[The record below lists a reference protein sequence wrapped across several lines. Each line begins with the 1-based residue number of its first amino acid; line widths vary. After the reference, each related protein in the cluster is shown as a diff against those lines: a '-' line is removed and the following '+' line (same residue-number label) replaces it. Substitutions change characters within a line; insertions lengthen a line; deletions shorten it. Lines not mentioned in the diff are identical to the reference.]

1 MKQPL
6 ENKVANRNP
15 EWIRWFSETN
25 RSHLSVVGGKN
36 ASLGELISNLGASG
50 IRVPD
55 GFSTTAAA
63 FREFLGANDLTGPIS
78 QKLALLKKDGSN
90 LPGIGA
96 AVRKMILGAEFPPAM
111 AGSILR
117 ARHDMEKRC
126 GHRVESVAV
135 RSSATAE
142 DLPEASF
149 AGQQQSFLNIR
160 GDAALLDACRKCYAS
175 LFTDRAIIYRRN
187 QGYDQM
193 KVALSIG
200 VQEMIRSDK
209 AGSGVMFSIDTE
221 TGFPGCVLIDCA
233 WGLGETVVQGMVEP
247 DEYRIFKPLLGNPA
261 LTPIVEKTLGAK
273 AKKMV
278 YAKGGGPAS
287 RASTGSRQASTI
299 LVNTTA
305 QERSRFVLSDEE
317 VLQLARWACT
327 IEKHY
332 AQPMDIEWAKDGPHG
347 TLYIVQA
354 RPETVQSRLGAAALR
369 TYRLKPPGESPTGES
384 TGEGIGKPK
393 RLASGLAIGDSIA
406 TGKVCCLQSAAEIG
420 RFVEGSVLVTGIT
433 DPDWVPIMK
442 KASAIVTD
450 HGGRTSHAAIISRE
464 LGLTAIVG
472 AVDATR
478 RLKDGCKVTVSCA
491 EGETGVVYDGI
502 LDFEVREINTAKI
515 PKTRTKVMVNAGDP
529 ATAFRWWRLPS
540 DGVGLARMEFIIGNL
555 IKIHPM
561 ALVRFKGLKD
571 PAIRRAIEGLTK
583 GYREKTLYFVET
595 LARGIARIAAAHH
608 PNPVIVRMSDFKTNE
623 YARLIGGAAF
633 EPKEENPMLGWRGAS
648 RYYSEGYR
656 EGFAL
661 ECRAVRM
668 ARKEFGLE
676 NIVIMIPFCRTIA
689 EADKV
694 LAELA
699 VNGLIRHRHGLQIHV
714 MAEIPSN
721 VILAERFAERF
732 DGFSIGSNDLTQL
745 VLGVDR
751 DSDLLSSLFDERDE
765 AVMTAIA
772 DLLSKAR
779 KSGAHTGICGQAPSD
794 HPDFARFLVRNGI
807 DSISVSPD
815 SFLAV
820 KQVIAKAEGV
830 GGTMKN
836 GK

>member
-55 GFSTTAAA
+55 GFATTAAA

-332 AQPMDIEWAKDGPHG
+332 AQPMEPSTSCRRDPRRSNPGWGRPRCEPTGSSPPENHPRENPQGKELGSQSG
-347 TLYIVQA
+347 LQA
-354 RPETVQSRLGAAALR
+354 DWPSATPSRRARSAASRALPR
-369 TYRLKPPGESPTGES
+369 SDASWRDPCWSRESPIPTG
-384 TGEGIGKPK
+384 
-393 RLASGLAIGDSIA
+393 
-406 TGKVCCLQSAAEIG
+406 
-420 RFVEGSVLVTGIT
+420 
-433 DPDWVPIMK
+433 
-442 KASAIVTD
+442 
-450 HGGRTSHAAIISRE
+450 
-464 LGLTAIVG
+464 
-472 AVDATR
+472 
-478 RLKDGCKVTVSCA
+478 
-491 EGETGVVYDGI
+491 
-502 LDFEVREINTAKI
+502 
-515 PKTRTKVMVNAGDP
+515 
-529 ATAFRWWRLPS
+529 
-540 DGVGLARMEFIIGNL
+540 
-555 IKIHPM
+555 
-561 ALVRFKGLKD
+561 
-571 PAIRRAIEGLTK
+571 
-583 GYREKTLYFVET
+583 
-595 LARGIARIAAAHH
+595 
-608 PNPVIVRMSDFKTNE
+608 
-623 YARLIGGAAF
+623 
-633 EPKEENPMLGWRGAS
+633 
-648 RYYSEGYR
+648 
-656 EGFAL
+656 
-661 ECRAVRM
+661 CR
-668 ARKEFGLE
+668 
-676 NIVIMIPFCRTIA
+676 
-689 EADKV
+689 
-694 LAELA
+694 
-699 VNGLIRHRHGLQIHV
+699 
-714 MAEIPSN
+714 S
-721 VILAERFAERF
+721 
-732 DGFSIGSNDLTQL
+732 
-745 VLGVDR
+745 
-751 DSDLLSSLFDERDE
+751 
-765 AVMTAIA
+765 
-772 DLLSKAR
+772 
-779 KSGAHTGICGQAPSD
+779 
-794 HPDFARFLVRNGI
+794 
-807 DSISVSPD
+807 
-815 SFLAV
+815 
-820 KQVIAKAEGV
+820 
-830 GGTMKN
+830 
-836 GK
+836 